1 MEKFPS
7 LKIFYTHAVT
17 GVTDNYQVCPSLL
30 PTSRMTQEFCW
41 YHLWQEVWWHR
52 MGALTLPRSLSSSLS
67 SALSW
72 AHEVTSGAAP
82 RRSRCPQLVLLS
94 CSRLGCQL
102 LHTSLKITNAFLSH
116 LCIFS
121 PHIFYICFPS
131 FAYFFQ
137 ASILDP
143 STSSPLLLIP
153 LSLLLPVLLLL
164 ALAPLLWQA
173 EHPRVEKPDKVHIKQ
188 TNIIVLQE

>member
-1 MEKFPS
+1 
-7 LKIFYTHAVT
+7 
-17 GVTDNYQVCPSLL
+17 
-30 PTSRMTQEFCW
+30 
-41 YHLWQEVWWHR
+41 
-52 MGALTLPRSLSSSLS
+52 MGALTLPSSLPSSLS

-153 LSLLLPVLLLL
+153 LSLLLPVFLLL

-173 EHPRVEKPDKVHIKQ
+173 EHPRVENLTKFTLNKQ
-188 TNIIVLQE
+188 TSLFYKNNLNMFQGICWWSLKKFYQIIWHLLPTWKWRASH

>member
-1 MEKFPS
+1 
-7 LKIFYTHAVT
+7 
-17 GVTDNYQVCPSLL
+17 
-30 PTSRMTQEFCW
+30 
-41 YHLWQEVWWHR
+41 
-52 MGALTLPRSLSSSLS
+52 MGALTLPSSLSSSLS

-131 FAYFFQ
+131 FAYFSKPRS
-137 ASILDP
+137 SILAPRVPFSLSPCLFYSLYSSCLHWLP
-143 STSSPLLLIP
+143 SFDKLNIQELKNLTKFTLNKQTSLFYKNNLNMFQGIFWW
-153 LSLLLPVLLLL
+153 SLKKFYQIIWHLLPTWKWR
-164 ALAPLLWQA
+164 AS
-173 EHPRVEKPDKVHIKQ
+173 H
-188 TNIIVLQE
+188 